1 MFQWNKQW
9 NKTLQM
15 ARRLG
20 ISDVDKELY
29 QGRYIIH
36 RDSSIDGG
44 IYLGEG
50 QREAI
55 VVDSI
60 DPRVRK
66 LYELAK
72 NRATINGIF
81 IKGKLLR
88 IVYDVVAETMPRQDN
103 YAVKKLVLREGLES
117 DSKVSLGVFLEEGVG
132 VCRHDALACAVL
144 LELFK
149 NEGLIQGKPSVD
161 RNYSIVFG
169 GHAWCRYTNSA
180 EERWILDVRQGYI
193 GRLEDAIPE
202 NKWAYQRPDDF

>member
-1 MFQWNKQW
+1 MFKW
-9 NKTLQM
+9 NKTVQM

-20 ISDVDKELY
+20 IADVDKELY
-29 QGRYIIH
+29 QGRRIIH

-44 IYLGEG
+44 VYLGEG

-55 VVDSI
+55 IVDSI
-60 DPRVRK
+60 DPRVRN

-72 NRATINGIF
+72 NRAMIDGIL
-81 IKGKLLR
+81 IKDKLLR
-88 IVYDVVAETMPRQDN
+88 IVYDAVAETMPRQDDD
-103 YAVKKLVLREGLES
+103 AVKKLVLREGLEN

-149 NEGLIQGKPSVD
+149 RDGLIQGKASVD
-161 RNYSIVFG
+161 RNSMCFG
-169 GHAWCRYTNSA
+169 GHAWCRYTNSGD
-180 EERWILDVRQGYI
+180 ERWILDVRQGYM
-193 GRLEDAIPE
+193 GRLEDSLAE